1 MLKRILFSGVIL
13 LILLCVLEVILS
25 FIYDYPEG
33 YFIYPPNG
41 EFEFKVNLDYV
52 PGIYDSVAY
61 VKHNSFGARSE
72 ELTNS
77 FDHKILAIGGS
88 TTACFALNQDKT
100 WTSLLSKSLGNDY
113 WVGNFGRLGND
124 TNHHILQARELL
136 KYPELANAEYVIFLV
151 GANDFGRFLASP
163 EDYINPGKYSTILS
177 SFATIPD
184 SELPLIRRLTLF
196 KILRQIKQNLLQ
208 LRANV
213 DYGDSQYFAQQM
225 RQNAPK
231 IDTLPK
237 IDTAL
242 RHYSDNL
249 KKIITIVK
257 SHNMTP
263 VFVTQPSMWKPNLDD
278 NLERLLLTGGTATI
292 EGTNTLNYY
301 STEVLYKGMK
311 QFNNTLLKICN
322 EQNVPS
328 INLADQLPKSTEV
341 FYDDC
346 HFNENGAQ
354 LVADVLSQVFKRQI
368 LSSNSNN

>member
-1 MLKRILFSGVIL
+1 MLKRFLFSGIIL
-13 LILLCVLEVILS
+13 LILLCLLEIILN
-25 FIYDYPEG
+25 FVYDYPEG

-61 VKHNSFGARSE
+61 VRHNSIGARSE
-72 ELTNS
+72 ESTNS
-77 FDHKILAIGGS
+77 FKHKILVIGGS

-100 WTSLLSKSLGNDY
+100 WTSLLSESLGNDY
-113 WVGNFGRLGND
+113 WIGNFGRLGND
-124 TNHHILQARELL
+124 TNHHILQTQELL
-136 KYPELANAEYVIFLV
+136 KYPELVNTEYVIFLV
-151 GANDFGRFLASP
+151 GVNDFGRFLAN
-163 EDYINPGKYSTILS
+163 EQDYINPSKYSTTLS

-184 SELPLIRRLTLF
+184 AELPFIRRLTLF
-196 KILRQIKQNLLQ
+196 KTLRQVKQNFLQ
-208 LRANV
+208 SSTNV
-213 DYGDSQYFAQQM
+213 DYGDSQYLAQQM

-231 IDTLPK
+231 IDTLPNM
-237 IDTAL
+237 DLAL
-242 RHYSDNL
+242 SHYRNNL
-249 KKIITIVK
+249 KKIITLVK

-263 VFVTQPSMWKPNLDD
+263 VFVTQPSMWKPNLED

-292 EGTNTLNYY
+292 GGTNTLNYY
-301 STEVLYKGMK
+301 STEVLHKGMK

-322 EQNVPS
+322 EQNVLS

-354 LVADVLSQVFKRQI
+354 LVANVLSQAFKGKVF
-368 LSSNSNN
+368 SSYREN